1 MLSEEVE
8 ATSAKQGEEATL
20 KLGFGFA
27 LSFFPQAIDKIIQD
41 RSEFN
46 YCTSQ

>member
-8 ATSAKQGEEATL
+8 ATSEKQGEEATL
-20 KLGFGFA
+20 QLDVVFA
-27 LSFFPQAIDKIIQD
+27 LSFFPQAINKIIQD
-41 RSEFN
+41 RPEFK